1 MQGIFYCSRLNGR
14 KEFKMIKT
22 IRIKEVIAKRPD
34 IEEELTQLME
44 LTEQITIQSV
54 IACDLAQ
61 TIMMKL
67 EGDE

>member
-1 MQGIFYCSRLNGR
+1 
-14 KEFKMIKT
+14 MIKS

-34 IEEELTQLME
+34 IEEELMQLME

-54 IACDLAQ
+54 IASDLAQ
-61 TIMMKL
+61 TIMRKL

>member
-1 MQGIFYCSRLNGR
+1 
-14 KEFKMIKT
+14 MIKA
-22 IRIKEVIAKRPD
+22 IRVKEIITKKPD
-34 IEEELTQLME
+34 IEEELTELMD
-44 LTEQITIQSV
+44 LTEQITAQSV